1 MDSVI
6 GTGLYITHLYSSSS
20 GSYGKNNNEVKEDS
34 DQGSKRKNQ
43 AQKSNTY
50 IEKRRKNNEAA
61 KRSREKKRKREGLL
75 EQKVKDLKTENE
87 KLIA

>member
-1 MDSVI
+1 MIKVVESSN
-6 GTGLYITHLYSSSS
+6 LELFITLKIAS
-20 GSYGKNNNEVKEDS
+20 NT
-34 DQGSKRKNQ
+34 KRKNQ
-43 AQKSNTY
+43 SQKSNTY

-87 KLIA
+87 KLIG